1 MRRTWW
7 VIVPFLL
14 GCGLFPQAAP
24 LLASTPSGTSA
35 APQASPTPETPTSTA
50 TPLPPTDL
58 PDPATAAWTIVAG
71 GLDSPIDIQSAG
83 DDRLFVVEQVGRI
96 RIVESGVLQPEPFL
110 DLSDRVGSKGNE
122 RGLLGLAFHPGFA
135 ENGTF
140 FVNYTDI
147 SGDTVVSRF
156 DLSEDPNRADPSS
169 ETVLLSY
176 DQPYA
181 NHNGGGLA
189 FGPDGYLY
197 VGSGDGGSA
206 GDPEGRA
213 QNHDTLLGK
222 LLRIDVDG
230 GSPYAIPPDNPF
242 ASGGGRPEIWA
253 FGLRNPWRFAFDPAT
268 GDLYV
273 GDVGQGDWEEVDFL
287 AAGSPGGTNFG
298 WDFREGRHDYE
309 GRAPEGLTDPI
320 AEYSHGEG
328 GCSITAG
335 RVVRDPALP
344 AWQSVF
350 LYGDYCTGYI
360 WGVLRDNSGA
370 WRSARLFETGLRITS
385 FGTGSAGEIYL
396 LDRAGGL
403 YRLGPVT

>member
-1 MRRTWW
+1 L
-7 VIVPFLL
+7 PN
-14 GCGLFPQAAP
+14 P
-24 LLASTPSGTSA
+24 ASA
-35 APQASPTPETPTSTA
+35 V
-50 TPLPPTDL
+50 
-58 PDPATAAWTIVAG
+58 WTIITG
-71 GLDSPIDIQSAG
+71 GLDSPVDIQSAG

-96 RIVESGVLQPEPFL
+96 RIVNSGVLQPEPLL
-110 DLSDRVGSKGNE
+110 DLSDRVGSEGNE
-122 RGLLGLAFHPGFA
+122 QGLLGLAFHPGFA

-140 FVNYTDI
+140 FVNYTDV

-156 DLSEDPNRADPSS
+156 HLTEDPNRADPSS
-169 ETVLLSY
+169 ESVILTY
-176 DQPYA
+176 DQPFA

-197 VGSGDGGSA
+197 IGSGDGGSA
-206 GDPEGRA
+206 GDPEQRA
-213 QNHDTLLGK
+213 QNRDTLLGK

-230 GSPYAIPPDNPF
+230 GSPYALPPDNPF
-242 ASGGGRPEIWA
+242 ATGGGRPEIWA
-253 FGLRNPWRFAFDPAT
+253 YGLRNPWRFAFDPAT

-298 WDFREGRHDYE
+298 WDFREGLHDYE
-309 GRAPEGLTDPI
+309 AGAPEGLTDPI

-344 AWQSVF
+344 DWQSVF

-360 WGVLRDNSGA
+360 WGLLRDNSGA
-370 WRSARLFETGLRITS
+370 WQSARLFETGLQITS

-396 LDRAGGL
+396 LDRGGGL
-403 YRLGPVT
+403 YRLSPVS